1 MNGATLRGKT
11 ALVTGAGQGVGQGI
25 ALALA
30 SAGARPALFG
40 RTASKLEATA
50 SMIEERGGEALA
62 IAGDV
67 CSADDLARAVD
78 EACEKL
84 GGIDI
89 LVNNAQQ
96 VPMGPLAAIS
106 DEDFEAGFRSGPLA
120 VLRLM
125 KLVHPHMVRRGG
137 GVIFNLVSSA
147 GIRWDM
153 TGYGAYGSVKQ
164 AIRPLTRAAAA
175 EWGGDNIRVLSIAPH
190 ARSPSLAWWIEKHP
204 EEAEAFFRTI
214 PLGRVGDCEVD
225 IGRAVVAL
233 CQPELGYLTGATIPL
248 DGGQANFD

>member
-1 MNGATLRGKT
+1 MDSSLKGKV

-30 SAGARPALFG
+30 SSGASLVLFG

-50 SMIEERGGEALA
+50 KEIESRGGAA
-62 IAGDV
+62 IVYSGDV
-67 CSADDLARAVD
+67 CEASDLERTVAQAKQ
-78 EACEKL
+78 EF

-96 VPMGPLAAIS
+96 VPMGKLTEVS
-106 DEDFEAGFRSGPLA
+106 DEAFEAGFRSGPLA
-120 VLRLM
+120 ALRLM
-125 KLVHPHMVRRGG
+125 KLVQPGMVERGG
-137 GVIFNLVSSA
+137 GTIFNLVSSA

-153 TGYGAYGSVKQ
+153 SGYGAYGSIKQ
-164 AIRPLTRAAAA
+164 AMRPLTRAAAA
-175 EWGGDNIRVLSIAPH
+175 EWGEEGIRVLSIAPH
-190 ARSPSLAWWIEKHP
+190 AKSPGLNWWIENNP

-214 PLGRVGDCEVD
+214 PLKRIGECEED
-225 IGRAVVAL
+225 IGAAVVAL
-233 CQPELGYLTGATIPL
+233 CQPALGYLTGATIPL

>member
-1 MNGATLRGKT
+1 MESSLKGKI

-30 SAGARPALFG
+30 SAGAKVALLG

-50 SMIEERGGEALA
+50 REIRSRGSDACIHE
-62 IAGDV
+62 GDV
-67 CSADDLARAVD
+67 CEAHDLDRAVA
-78 EACEKL
+78 ETIEL
-84 GGIDI
+84 FGGIDI

-96 VPMGPLAAIS
+96 VPMGKLCDVT
-106 DEDFEAGFRSGPLA
+106 DEAYEAGFRSGPLA
-120 VLRLM
+120 AFRLM
-125 KLVHPHMVRRGG
+125 KLVRPTMVERGG
-137 GVIFNLVSSA
+137 GTIFNLVSSA

-175 EWGGDNIRVLSIAPH
+175 EWGEDGIRVLSIAPH
-190 ARSPSLAWWIEKHP
+190 AKSPSLEWWIDKHP
-204 EEAEAFFRTI
+204 EEAEEFFKTI
-214 PLGRVGDCEVD
+214 PLKRIGDCEAD